1 MKNVILV
8 LTLLFGANTS
18 LFSLESQIILINSE
32 AYLVDLDDNYD
43 VVNVHERIPDY
54 FQDHS
59 SHEEILASYKQAPSN
74 KDLSNNCNHLKSDVF
89 LPETDKNASICET
102 HFAQSIDNQI
112 FTKFASVRFS
122 HQDHL
127 WRRQGYAL
135 RRTDL
140 TIV

>member
-1 MKNVILV
+1 MKNVILA
-8 LTLLFGANTS
+8 LTLLFGVTTS
-18 LFSLESQIILINSE
+18 LFALESQIILINSE
-32 AYLVDLDDNYD
+32 AYLVDLDDNFD
-43 VVNVHERIPDY
+43 VVNVHERIPEY

-89 LPETDKNASICET
+89 LPEADKNASICET
-102 HFAQSIDNQI
+102 RFVQSVDNQPLN
-112 FTKFASVRFS
+112 KFASVHFS

-127 WRRQGYAL
+127 WRRPGYAL